1 MKRGEMKE
9 VQQSFYFSSQ
19 CHPAFLAR
27 YGHGQRVEATGGA
40 ANCGGTVQQWE
51 IKTAHAGIPV
61 ARIAGRL
68 CKRGR
73 RQEALLLVKL
83 AGVPENKSVRPCGGG
98 AASAG

>member
-9 VQQSFYFSSQ
+9 VQSFYFFSQ
-19 CHPAFLAR
+19 CHPAFLTR

-40 ANCGGTVQQWE
+40 TNCGRTVQQWE
-51 IKTAHAGIPV
+51 IKSAHTGIPV

-68 CKRGR
+68 RKRGR

-83 AGVPENKSVRPCGGG
+83 ARVPENKRVRPCGGG